1 MLKGTTLLF
10 GLYTITPLH
19 VGTGQAVGAV
29 DLPVAKEQST
39 GIPCIPATTLKGV
52 VRDVME
58 ASPAAKVNKKE
69 IILLLGPDMKD
80 QDGLK
85 AGGLIFTEA
94 QCLAI
99 PFRSLNCP
107 YVYVTSHLILERF
120 ERNLRA
126 FHYPETA
133 ADFSLKDLDP
143 QRTYVTDLNRTEETL
158 VIEDIIISPSELFF
172 HKTTTKFAQTLGNF
186 LPAEETSTRKR
197 LENNLVILPD
207 YLFTGLV
214 RRGLPVQARI
224 KLTANKTTAETIL
237 QDGSKEKG
245 NLWYE
250 ETVPADSLFAFFIL
264 NRPGAGTQKDP
275 DPANIFKT
283 QLNKKEMDLSL
294 VQMGGNETVG
304 QGWCWCTRIKK
315 GISGT
320 HIIKGEIS

>member
-19 VGTGQAVGAV
+19 VGTGQAIGAV
-29 DLPVAKEQST
+29 DLPIAREQST

-52 VRDVME
+52 ARDVME
-58 ASPAAKVNKKE
+58 AAPITKE
-69 IILLLGPDMKD
+69 DIISLLGPNMKD
-80 QDGLK
+80 QDGLR

-99 PFRSLNCP
+99 PFRSLNYP

-126 FHYPETA
+126 FDYTETA
-133 ADFSLKDLDP
+133 RNFSLKELDI
-143 QRTYVTDLNRTEETL
+143 QRTYVTNPDMAKESL
-158 VIEDIIISPSELFF
+158 VIEDMIILSSELFF
-172 HKTTTKFAQTLGNF
+172 HNDTRGFARTLGTF
-186 LPAEETSTRKR
+186 LPADETSTRKR

-207 YLFTGLV
+207 HLFTGLV

-224 KLTANKTTAETIL
+224 KLTANKTTDKTIL
-237 QDGSKEKG
+237 EDGSEEKG

-250 ETVPADSLFAFFIL
+250 ETVPADSMFAFFML
-264 NRPGAGTQKDP
+264 NRPGAATSKYP
-275 DPANIFKT
+275 DPAATFAS
-283 QLNKKEMDLSL
+283 QLDKDKMDLSL

-304 QGWCWCTRIKK
+304 HGWCWCTRIKK
-315 GISGT
+315 GISGLQT
-320 HIIKGEIS
+320 IEGEIS

>member
-29 DLPVAKEQST
+29 DLPIAREQST

-58 ASPAAKVNKKE
+58 ATPASKENKEK

-126 FHYPETA
+126 FHYSETA
-133 ADFSLKDLDP
+133 ANFSLKDLDS
-143 QRTYVTDLNRTEETL
+143 QRTYVTDMNITKETL
-158 VIEDIIISPSELFF
+158 VIEDIIIPPSQLFF
-172 HKTTTKFAQTLGNF
+172 HNTIIKLARTLGKF
-186 LPAEETSTRKR
+186 LPIDETSTRKR

-207 YLFTGLV
+207 QLFTGLV

-224 KLTANKTTAETIL
+224 KLTANKTTAETTL
-237 QDGSKEKG
+237 EDGSQEKG

-250 ETVPADSLFAFFIL
+250 ETVPADSMFAFFIL
-264 NRPGAGTQKDP
+264 NRPGAATQKDP
-275 DPANIFKT
+275 DPANIFAT

-304 QGWCWCTRIKK
+304 QGWCWCTRINK
-315 GISGT
+315 GLSGIQSIT
-320 HIIKGEIS
+320 GEIS